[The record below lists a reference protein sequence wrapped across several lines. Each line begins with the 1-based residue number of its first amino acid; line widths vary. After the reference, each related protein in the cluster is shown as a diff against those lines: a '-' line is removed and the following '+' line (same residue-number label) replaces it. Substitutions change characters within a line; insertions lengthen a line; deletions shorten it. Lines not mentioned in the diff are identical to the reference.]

1 MCVVILSVNLIKII
15 KQQPLLSVSA
25 LFGDVALT
33 GCWPSSLIS
42 SLKKKAEMG
51 DKEPPLPNH
60 HDKR

>member
-1 MCVVILSVNLIKII
+1 M
-15 KQQPLLSVSA
+15 QQSLLSVSA

-33 GCWPSSLIS
+33 GCWPSSPTS
-42 SLKKKAEMG
+42 CFKKKKKKKAEMG